1 MPSLKAYNSFG
12 VDVSAPE
19 ISYIKSRK
27 DLESFNFQSVKEY
40 FILGGGSNLLL
51 TKDME
56 VPVLKNEIKG
66 KRIVQQSVG
75 ETWVQIGGGENWHE
89 TVLWTLDQK
98 LAGLENLSLIP
109 GTVGASPIQ
118 NIGAYGVE
126 LKDVFYQLTAYDLLE
141 KELVTFNNEDCAF
154 GYRSSFFKQSANK
167 GRYFITHVTFK
178 LSKAFDTIN
187 TSYGAIQ
194 NVLNEKQGG
203 APNAKDVSD
212 AVIRIRRSKLPDPA
226 EIGNSGSFFKNP
238 VVERH
243 VLESIQKSYEKVP
256 FYEQDGGL
264 VKIPAGWLIEQCGF
278 KGKKYG
284 ETGSYAK
291 QALII
296 VNYGNAT
303 GSEIYEHAQRV
314 QAEVSKVFN
323 INLECEVNIL

>member
-1 MPSLKAYNSFG
+1 MPSLKAYNTFG
-12 VDVSAPE
+12 VDVSAPA
-19 ISYIKSRK
+19 IDYITSRK
-27 DLESFNFQSVKEY
+27 DLEQLSFQAVNEY

-51 TKDME
+51 TKDMD

-89 TVLWTLDQK
+89 TVLWTLEEK
-98 LAGLENLSLIP
+98 LSGLENLSLIP
-109 GTVGASPIQ
+109 GTVGAAPIQ

-126 LKDVFYQLTAYDLLE
+126 LKDVFYQLTAYDLIE
-141 KELVTFNNEDCAF
+141 KELVTFNKEDCTF
-154 GYRSSFFKQSANK
+154 GYRSSFFKEPRNK
-167 GRYFITHVTFK
+167 GRYFITHVTLK
-178 LSKAFDTIN
+178 LSKSFSSVN
-187 TSYGAIQ
+187 TSYGAIKK
-194 NVLNEKQGG
+194 VIDEKVGG
-203 APNAKDVSD
+203 APNAKDVSE
-212 AVIRIRRSKLPDPA
+212 AVIEIRRSKLPDPA

-238 VVERH
+238 VVDRKI
-243 VLESIQKSYEKVP
+243 LEDIQKNYEDVP
-256 FYEQDGGL
+256 FYEQEGGK

-303 GSEIYEHAQRV
+303 GSEIHNHALRV
-314 QAEVSKVFN
+314 QEEVKKVFN
-323 INLECEVNIL
+323 IGLECEVNIL

>member
-1 MPSLKAYNSFG
+1 MPSLKAYNTFG
-12 VDVSAPE
+12 VDVSAPA
-19 ISYIKSRK
+19 IDYITSRK
-27 DLESFNFQSVKEY
+27 DLEQLSFQAVNEY

-51 TKDME
+51 TKDMD

-89 TVLWTLDQK
+89 TVLWTLEEK
-98 LAGLENLSLIP
+98 LSGLENLSLIP
-109 GTVGASPIQ
+109 GTVGAAPIQ

-126 LKDVFYQLTAYDLLE
+126 LKDVFYQLTAYDLIE
-141 KELVTFNNEDCAF
+141 KELVTFNKEDCTF
-154 GYRSSFFKQSANK
+154 GYRSSFFKEPRNK
-167 GRYFITHVTFK
+167 GRYFITHVTLK
-178 LSKAFDTIN
+178 LSKSFSSVN
-187 TSYGAIQ
+187 TSYGAIKK
-194 NVLNEKQGG
+194 VIDEKVGG
-203 APNAKDVSD
+203 APNAKDVSE
-212 AVIRIRRSKLPDPA
+212 AVIEIRRSKLPDPA

-238 VVERH
+238 VVDRKI
-243 VLESIQKSYEKVP
+243 LEDIQKNYVDVP
-256 FYEQDGGL
+256 FYEQEGGK

-303 GSEIYEHAQRV
+303 GSEIHNHALRV
-314 QAEVSKVFN
+314 QEEVKKVFN
-323 INLECEVNIL
+323 IGLECEVNIL